1 MYEIRYRQQR
11 EWRDT
16 QSKSHTNPRTKT
28 EQLNVIWMEEIAPL
42 KTEDKEEE
50 DEDNMEDEDDMIK
63 DAWHHKSQKQ
73 ISTRSTLSQDSP

>member
-1 MYEIRYRQQR
+1 
-11 EWRDT
+11 
-16 QSKSHTNPRTKT
+16 
-28 EQLNVIWMEEIAPL
+28 MEEIAPL